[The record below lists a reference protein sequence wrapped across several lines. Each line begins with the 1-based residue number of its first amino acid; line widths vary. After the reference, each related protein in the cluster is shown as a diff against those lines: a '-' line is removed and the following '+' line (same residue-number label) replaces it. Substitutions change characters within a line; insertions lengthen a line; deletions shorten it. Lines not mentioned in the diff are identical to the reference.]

1 MIYLS
6 DRSGGR
12 DNNLNLIRAIAAT
25 MVLVSHAYPIA
36 LGPDAIQP
44 LKLLTGQSLGSLSVY
59 VFFAISGFLIT
70 MSFERSSSY
79 RSFLTARFL
88 RLLPGLVVSLALVA
102 FVMGPLVTELPL
114 MAYLTHPETWTFML
128 RNILLALPQYTLPG
142 TFEDLPYPS
151 VEGSIWTLIYEVIC
165 YMGVFA
171 CGVVG
176 ILQRRWLMVAGC
188 AMLVCIW
195 LVIQND
201 PGIVNERL
209 VSLSSLMLPFMIGM
223 CFYLWRDRVALS
235 IWILAGLVVLCWAF
249 HGTLVFQ
256 LLLVIT
262 LCYGT
267 FWLGYV
273 PGGILRRYNDLGDY
287 SYGIYVYAFPIQGLV
302 VWLFGPQDPLFNMA
316 VSLPPTVLCGVLSWY
331 LIEEP
336 ALGKKA
342 QVLEWLGVPSRQ
354 G

>member
-209 VSLSSLMLPFMIGM
+209 VSLSSLSRHACVSASAG
-223 CFYLWRDRVALS
+223 DHALLRHV
-235 IWILAGLVVLCWAF
+235 LAGLCA
-249 HGTLVFQ
+249 G
-256 LLLVIT
+256 
-262 LCYGT
+262 
-267 FWLGYV
+267 
-273 PGGILRRYNDLGDY
+273 RDL
-287 SYGIYVYAFPIQGLV
+287 A
-302 VWLFGPQDPLFNMA
+302 A
-316 VSLPPTVLCGVLSWY
+316 V
-331 LIEEP
+331 
-336 ALGKKA
+336 
-342 QVLEWLGVPSRQ
+342 
-354 G
+354 